1 VTQRLARACAAHPW
15 RTVAVWLVA
24 IVLGVAG
31 AAGGLG
37 DLTTEGEVTNNPDSI
52 RAEDLIDQRL
62 PDRHTPSEMVV
73 VRSPRLTVDQPAFRA
88 EVGRLAAIAR
98 STGDVAAAVIYY
110 RRPDPSLVSADR
122 HALLIPIVL
131 RDESEGGVEDLA
143 EAVEAADGR
152 DGFSVSMTGEWT
164 VARDLS
170 ELSQSD
176 LEEGELRIGLPA
188 ALIILVLVFGALVAA
203 GLPLLLAI
211 VSIVVALGLTGA
223 VAQGFTL
230 SVFVINMLTG
240 MGLALGIDYSL
251 FVVSRVREERAR
263 GAERLEAISRAGST
277 ASRAVLFSG
286 SAFVLAMLGLLIV
299 PSTIM
304 RSLATG
310 AILVGIVTV
319 VGALTLLPAL
329 LGLLGDRINSLRVP
343 VVGRWAEHGGAAE
356 GGFWAR
362 VARLV
367 TGRPALALTLAV
379 ALLLAAAAPLVS
391 MNIGAASQ
399 DTLPDRLQSK
409 QGLIALERSFPAAS
423 AQPAEVVIDA
433 PPASPQVRAGVER
446 LRRELARD
454 PRFGEVQVARYPRSD
469 LTVVSVGIGAD
480 PLSDEAMAAVRDLRG
495 QLVPAAFAGEDGNVV
510 VGGATAENVDFID
523 VMDRWLP
530 LVLCFVLGLSL
541 LLLTVAF
548 RSVVIAGTAIVLNLL
563 SVGAAYGLMVLVF
576 QEGVGADLFGFQQVD
591 TIEAWVPLFLFAV
604 LFGLSMDYQVFL
616 LSRIRERYTQTG
628 DTTAAVVG
636 AVGSTARIITGAAL
650 IIVAVFLGFAAGELV
665 MFQQMGFG
673 VAVALLID
681 ATIVRSVL
689 VPAAMTLL
697 GRWNWYLPR
706 WLDWLPRV
714 GVEGPAARGAGPV
727 APAAKP

>member
-1 VTQRLARACAAHPW
+1 LTQLLARACAAHPW
-15 RTVAVWLVA
+15 RTITAWLLA
-24 IVLGVAG
+24 IVLGVVGAG
-31 AAGGLG
+31 AGLG

-52 RAEDLIDQRL
+52 RAEHLIDERL
-62 PDRHTPSEMVV
+62 PDRRAATELVV
-73 VRSPRLTVDQPAFRA
+73 VRSARLTVDQPAFRA
-88 EVGRLAAIAR
+88 EVRRLAEIAR
-98 STGDVAAAVIYY
+98 STGDVAGAAIYY
-110 RRPDPSLVSADR
+110 QRRDPGLVSSDG
-122 HALLIPIVL
+122 HALLIPIQL

-152 DGFSVSMTGEWT
+152 NGFSVSMTGEWT

-230 SVFVINMLTG
+230 SVFVVNMLTG

-263 GAERLEAISRAGST
+263 GAARLEAISRAGAT

-310 AILVGIVTV
+310 AILVGVVTV

-329 LGLLGDRINSLRVP
+329 LGLLGDRINALRVP
-343 VVGRWAEHGGAAE
+343 VVGRWVERGGAGE
-356 GGFWAR
+356 SGFWAR
-362 VARLV
+362 VARVV
-367 TGRPALALTLAV
+367 TARPAIALVLAA
-379 ALLLAAAAPLVS
+379 ALLLAAAAPLLS

-409 QGLIALERSFPAAS
+409 RGLIALEQSFPAAS
-423 AQPAEVVIDA
+423 AQPAEAVIDG
-433 PPASPQVRAGVER
+433 PPTSPQIQAAVGR
-446 LRRELARD
+446 LRQALAQD
-454 PRFGEVQVARYPRSD
+454 ARFGGVQVARYPGRD

-480 PLSDEAMAAVRDLRG
+480 PLSDPAMAAVRDLRSEII
-495 QLVPAAFAGEDGNVV
+495 PAAFAGEDGNVF

-523 VMDRWLP
+523 VMDAWLP
-530 LVLCFVLGLSL
+530 LVLVFVLGLSL
-541 LLLTVAF
+541 LLLTLAF

-576 QEGVGADLFGFQQVD
+576 QHGVGADLFGFQEVE
-591 TIEAWVPLFLFAV
+591 TVEAWVPLFLFAV

-616 LSRIRERYTQTG
+616 LSRIRERYTETG
-628 DTTAAVVG
+628 DTTGAVVS

-650 IIVAVFLGFAAGELV
+650 IIVAVFIGFAAGELV

-697 GRWNWYLPR
+697 GEWNWYLPR
-706 WLDWLPRV
+706 WLDWLPDV
-714 GVEGPAARGAGPV
+714 GVEGRAAPGAAQV

>member
-1 VTQRLARACAAHPW
+1 MTQRLARACAAHPW
-15 RTVAVWLVA
+15 RTISAWLLA
-24 IVLGVAG
+24 IVLGVVG
-31 AAGGLG
+31 AAAGLG

-52 RAEDLIDQRL
+52 RAENLIEQRL
-62 PDRHTPSEMVV
+62 PDRREATEMVV
-73 VRSPRLTVDQPAFRA
+73 VRSERFTVDQPAFRA
-88 EVGRLAAIAR
+88 EIGRLAGVAR
-98 STGDVAAAVIYY
+98 STGDVAGAVIYY
-110 RRPDPSLVSADR
+110 QRPDPRLVSSDR
-122 HALLIPIVL
+122 HALLIPIQL

-152 DGFSVSMTGEWT
+152 NGFSVSMTGEWT
-164 VARDLS
+164 VARDFS

-176 LEEGELRIGLPA
+176 LKSGELRIGLPA

-211 VSIVVALGLTGA
+211 VSIIVALGLTGA

-240 MGLALGIDYSL
+240 MGLALGIDYCL

-263 GAERLEAISRAGST
+263 GADHLEAISRSGAT

-286 SAFVLAMLGLLIV
+286 SAFVLAMLGLLLV

-310 AILVGIVTV
+310 AILVGV
-319 VGALTLLPAL
+319 VSVVAALTLLPAL
-329 LGLLGDRINSLRVP
+329 LGLLRDRINALRVP
-343 VVGRWAEHGGAAE
+343 IVGRWVERGGARE

-362 VARLV
+362 VARAV
-367 TGRPALALTLAV
+367 TARPAIALVLAA
-379 ALLLAAAAPLVS
+379 ALLLAAASPLLS

-409 QGLIALERSFPAAS
+409 QGLIALQQSFPAAS

-433 PPASPQVRAGVER
+433 PPSSPQIQAAVGR
-446 LRRELARD
+446 LRQALARD
-454 PRFGEVQVARYPRSD
+454 PRFGAVQVDRYPSRD
-469 LTVVSVGIGAD
+469 LTVVSVGVGAD
-480 PLSDEAMAAVRDLRG
+480 PLSDQAMGAARDLRSRII
-495 QLVPAAFAGEDGNVV
+495 PAAFAGEDGNVF
-510 VGGATAENVDFID
+510 VGGATAENVDFVD
-523 VMDRWLP
+523 TMDRWLP
-530 LVLCFVLGLSL
+530 IVLVFVLGLSL
-541 LLLTVAF
+541 VLLTLAF

-576 QEGVGADLFGFQQVD
+576 QHGVAADFFGFQEVE

-616 LSRIRERYTQTG
+616 LSRIRERFSETG
-628 DTTAAVVG
+628 DTTGAVVS
-636 AVGSTARIITGAAL
+636 AVGTTARIITGAAL
-650 IIVAVFLGFAAGELV
+650 IIVAVFVGFAAGELV

-706 WLDWLPRV
+706 WLDWLPDV
-714 GVEGPAARGAGPV
+714 GVEGRASRSAARV
-727 APAAKP
+727 ASAMEP